1 MIDID
6 HLLDEMTE
14 AADRMRVARDRL
26 EELEPG
32 APDYQS
38 AKVSYLHALLSHM
51 SMVAV
56 AQAEQHQQLA
66 ATVDRL
72 EGEMKT
78 LRERFAAI
86 TRPVAI

>member
-1 MIDID
+1 MIDVD
-6 HLLDEMTE
+6 HLLGEMTE
-14 AADRMRVARDRL
+14 AADHMRVARDRL
-26 EELEPG
+26 KELEPD

-38 AKVSYLHALLSHM
+38 VKVTYLHALLSHM

-72 EGEMKT
+72 EGEMRV
-78 LRERFAAI
+78 LRERFAAVA
-86 TRPVAI
+86 RPIAI